1 MDPFKSVT
9 VIFGLIIGLGV
20 ARILSGGVN
29 VFRSRS
35 RAKIDWI
42 PLLWA
47 GCIFLWQLQFWWA
60 IIELPHYVSTWSIQ
74 EFVAM
79 VLLTLLLFVAAA
91 LILPASD
98 IVPGDTLAEEFRR
111 DGRWSLILLSLY
123 FVMASGINWWLFD
136 TPLYSYPALLNI
148 GLILLPLLY
157 LRVTARWH
165 QATVSVLYAILALWS
180 AWEASPHAYL
190 AD

>member
-1 MDPFKSVT
+1 MDPFRSVT

-20 ARILSGGVN
+20 ARILSGGVI

-47 GCIFLWQLQFWWA
+47 GSIFLWQLQFWWA
-60 IIELPHYVSTWSIQ
+60 IIELPRYVSTWSIQ

-91 LILPASD
+91 LILPAAD

-123 FVMASGINWWLFD
+123 FVMGSAINWWMFD
-136 TPLYSYPALLNI
+136 TPIYTYPALLNI
-148 GLILLPLLY
+148 GLMLLPLLY
-157 LRVTARWH
+157 LRMATRRR
-165 QATVSVLYAILALWS
+165 QATVTILYAILALWS

-190 AD
+190 SE